1 MVSRSNTQLIAIR
14 GDITKDNGVEA
25 IVNAAKTNLLG
36 GGGVDGAIHRAAGKG
51 LLIECIKLHGCK
63 VGQAKIT
70 SAYKLPCKYVIH
82 TPGPKWRGGNFNEC
96 ELLASCYNSC
106 LQLAVENEIR
116 SIAFPS
122 ISTGIYRFPLNM
134 AAEIAVKTVKK
145 FIFDNPGCL
154 DLVNWV
160 LFDDETFN
168 AYEFE
173 IKNSLSGNC

>member
-1 MVSRSNTQLIAIR
+1 
-14 GDITKDNGVEA
+14 
-25 IVNAAKTNLLG
+25 
-36 GGGVDGAIHRAAGKG
+36 
-51 LLIECIKLHGCK
+51 
-63 VGQAKIT
+63 
-70 SAYKLPCKYVIH
+70 
-82 TPGPKWRGGNFNEC
+82 
-96 ELLASCYNSC
+96 
-106 LQLAVENEIR
+106 
-116 SIAFPS
+116 
-122 ISTGIYRFPLNM
+122 M